1 MSDQDVRKGY
11 RALISGGACGLGD
24 EEVENLSR
32 ALAAQQRERGQ
43 TPSIDEV
50 AYLQEFVKL
59 SEEYIN
65 EGVTSGGFQTTK
77 TQEKLDELNTRFPN
91 LSEAVRRTEIIAPSI
106 ETNLYDEGWMSSSYQ
121 C

>member
-24 EEVENLSR
+24 EEVENLTK
-32 ALAAQQRERGQ
+32 ALASTQRDRGQ

-50 AYLQEFVKL
+50 TYLQEFVKI
-59 SEEYIN
+59 SEEYIT
-65 EGVTSGGFQTTK
+65 EGVREGGFQTTK
-77 TQEKLDELNTRFPN
+77 TQEKLDELNAKFPN
-91 LSEAVRRTEIIAPSI
+91 LSETVRRTEIIAPSI

>member
-1 MSDQDVRKGY
+1 MNLPY
-11 RALISGGACGLGD
+11 RPYMAGLP
-24 EEVENLSR
+24 
-32 ALAAQQRERGQ
+32 A
-43 TPSIDEV
+43 T
-50 AYLQEFVKL
+50 Y
-59 SEEYIN
+59 